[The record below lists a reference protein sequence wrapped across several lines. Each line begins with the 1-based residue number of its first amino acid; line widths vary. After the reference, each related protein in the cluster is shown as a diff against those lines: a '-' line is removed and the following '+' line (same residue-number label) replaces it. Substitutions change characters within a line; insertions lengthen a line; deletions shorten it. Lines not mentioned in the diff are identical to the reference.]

1 MSEECRLVLENR
13 RKNKTHDTIKEDR
26 YKKGRL
32 EKELDELEEAYKNK
46 D

>member
-26 YKKGRL
+26 YKKRKVRKRTRRIGRSL
-32 EKELDELEEAYKNK
+32 
-46 D
+46 